1 MQHQPPDKHDSEIL
15 TLLSAMGGTNQ
26 PSQQNSQA
34 GNAQSGNKRKRLND
48 GSQQQ
53 QQQHQQ
59 QQQQQHYNS
68 QQLFSN
74 DPSLQSRYAGL
85 AGSGYRATPGVNSTL
100 QPTLGDVV
108 PQPVNSTPPALG
120 EEDGGNRPQV
130 GSEEWHRL
138 RRDNHKE
145 VERRRRETINDGI
158 TELAKIVPGCEK
170 NKGSI
175 LARAVQYIQQLKENE
190 AHNIEKWTLE
200 KLLTDQA
207 MAELVQNNDKLK
219 VELERAWREAEAWK
233 KTAASQDNK
242 RG

>member
-1 MQHQPPDKHDSEIL
+1 
-15 TLLSAMGGTNQ
+15 MGGTNQ
-26 PSQQNSQA
+26 SGNQNNPPSSQQ
-34 GNAQSGNKRKRLND
+34 NKRKRLND
-48 GSQQQ
+48 GSLQQDARQSQQQ
-53 QQQHQQ
+53 LQPQQPQQQYSSQQPQQ
-59 QQQQQHYNS
+59 QS
-68 QQLFSN
+68 PLFQS

-85 AGSGYRATPGVNSTL
+85 AGTGYRATPGVSSSL
-100 QPTLGDVV
+100 QPTLGDAI
-108 PQPVNSTPPALG
+108 PQPVNQHPQSSPSSNIGNGSNELDTP
-120 EEDGGNRPQV
+120 NRPPV

-158 TELAKIVPGCEK
+158 SELAKIVPGCEK

-190 AHNIEKWTLE
+190 SHNIEKWTLE

-207 MAELVQNNDKLK
+207 MAELQQTNEKLK
-219 VELERAWREAEAWK
+219 LELERAWREAEAWK
-233 KTAASQDNK
+233 KTASREDSK